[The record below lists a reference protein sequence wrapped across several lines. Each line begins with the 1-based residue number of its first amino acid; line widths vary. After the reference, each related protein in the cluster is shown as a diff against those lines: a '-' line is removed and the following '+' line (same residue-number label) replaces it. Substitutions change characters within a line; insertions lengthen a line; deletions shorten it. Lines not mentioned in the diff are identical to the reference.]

1 MEQLIF
7 SCHIYL
13 NAASEITLL
22 QTINT
27 KTALKR
33 VFSPPAALNAG
44 APQKKGLFISEVTC
58 ECKMTGTVFVFYE
71 VVYYK

>member
-44 APQKKGLFISEVTC
+44 APQKKGLFISEVT
-58 ECKMTGTVFVFYE
+58 GTVFVFYE
-71 VVYYK
+71 VVYYIKSE